1 MKKIWHGNVV
11 NNYRLNASDSE
22 IEDRWECSI
31 DRFFLSDGK
40 LFMWKVETENGFD
53 KLRCF
58 VVKCRFDNDQILFEC
73 FQIFNFLWKNLS
85 LSFRFIFDKI
95 LKRPLKTVRELRERE
110 RVRERQINIDLG
122 SIIVDV
128 KQTWKFKSK
137 VKELTTGIDFGSVY
151 KNTQTSIEIIIE
163 SRSIFPSLSV
173 LLQFSELFLNLVE
186 NIGWAR
192 INVGSLYFLNIFVNF
207 HLFWLSCFFYKTNRL
222 LIVHKSVCFLLYL
235 NNFLCLET
243 IHQSKTSNVW
253 RNVTNKQALEFT
265 N

>member
-1 MKKIWHGNVV
+1 MPLTPRPRIDE
-11 NNYRLNASDSE
+11 NAALTGFS
-22 IEDRWECSI
+22 
-31 DRFFLSDGK
+31 FLMENC
-40 LFMWKVETENGFD
+40 FMWKVETENGFD

-95 LKRPLKTVRELRERE
+95 LKGALKTVKEMRESERERE
-110 RVRERQINIDLG
+110 RKIDLG

-137 VKELTTGIDFGSVY
+137 VKELTTAIDFESVY

-163 SRSIFPSLSV
+163 SRSNFPSLSV
-173 LLQFSELFLNLVE
+173 LLQFSALFLNLVE
-186 NIGWAR
+186 NIGWVR

-207 HLFWLSCFFYKTNRL
+207 HLFWLSCLFLKRIVFWLFTKVFVFYYFK
-222 LIVHKSVCFLLYL
+222 
-235 NNFLCLET
+235 
-243 IHQSKTSNVW
+243 
-253 RNVTNKQALEFT
+253 
-265 N
+265 